1 MYLAD
6 DTALCKVLRYMNEY
20 SHMLQNSLNFAL
32 NCSKNTTT
40 TRKILLF
47 FHLRHIQRQQL
58 RGAAERV
65 TGCEAVQRNKC

>member
-6 DTALCKVLRYMNEY
+6 ETALFKVLGYMHEY

-47 FHLRHIQRQQL
+47 FHLRHIQR
-58 RGAAERV
+58 
-65 TGCEAVQRNKC
+65 